1 MMVIDLQKEG
11 MVLWN
16 GHFRELHQKTADREE
31 GEFLP
36 ESSGTRLTVAIAQMR
51 VACRQPEVNLA
62 KAETLIAEAVRRGS
76 DLICFPEM
84 WTTGFDWSYLAEKVG
99 EHEEVIKQIAELARR
114 HRIWIN
120 GSLPS
125 VTEEGNVANTSILFN
140 AEGERAGV
148 YRKVHLFS
156 LLQEDRHLAAGDSL
170 TVVDTP
176 WGKIGLSICYDIRFP
191 ELFRSYALQGAR
203 LVLSPVAFPHPR
215 LDHWQVLSRARAIEN
230 QMFLLGVNR
239 VGCEDFGPDGVVR
252 YFGNSVLIDPWGK
265 LLLEASESEEELLTA
280 SIDLNDADELR
291 LRMRVLADRRPEL
304 YVLS

>member
-1 MMVIDLQKEG
+1 MKGLSE
-11 MVLWN
+11 
-16 GHFRELHQKTADREE
+16 R
-31 GEFLP
+31 
-36 ESSGTRLTVAIAQMR
+36 IA
-51 VACRQPEVNLA
+51 A
-62 KAETLIAEAVRRGS
+62 
-76 DLICFPEM
+76 
-84 WTTGFDWSYLAEKVG
+84 
-99 EHEEVIKQIAELARR
+99 LARR

-125 VTEEGNVANTSILFN
+125 VTEEGRIANTSIIFN

-148 YRKVHLFS
+148 YLKVHLFS

-239 VGCEDFGPDGVVR
+239 VGSEDFGPDGVVR

-280 SIDLNDADELR
+280 SIDLYEADELR

-304 YVLS
+304 Y